1 MCGGVSS
8 GSLLDSLELLVA
20 LLTSLDVLLSLEMLL
35 SLETLLALELERDM
49 LELEFELLVLD
60 TRLLELLWML
70 ELKLLELLTLLKLL
84 LALVSAEL
92 ELTALELIELGAA
105 EEDGGVSGCWLSSPP
120 LPPQPVS
127 PTTIKMQTANL
138 CMMVPHQEQI
148 PFRRFARAVFSGRCM

>member
-84 LALVSAEL
+84 LSLVSAEL

-105 EEDGGVSGCWLSSPP
+105 EEDGGVSGCWLSSAP

-127 PTTIKMQTANL
+127 ANTIKMQTANL